1 MFTRITE
8 QESLYK
14 DLDKMSTGELLR
26 CMQQEDLKVAHAVH
40 AVTSNLEKLIDETV
54 RRFQDGGRLFY
65 IGAGTSG
72 RLGILDASE
81 CPPTYGVP
89 HDLVCGIIA
98 GGDEAIRRAVEGAE
112 DDREQ
117 AWKDLCALGIT
128 VGDVVVGIAASGTTP
143 YVIGGLQHA
152 RKNGILTACI
162 CCNPDSP
169 VAEQADIPLEV
180 ITGPEFV
187 TGSTRMK
194 AGTAQK
200 MILNR
205 LSTAVMIR
213 IGRVQGNRMV
223 NMQLSNEKLTDRGTR
238 MIVDRTG
245 LSYEEA
251 KKLLLEKKSVK
262 KVLEEWHPGSE
273 HFPSADHL

>member
-1 MFTRITE
+1 
-8 QESLYK
+8 
-14 DLDKMSTGELLR
+14 
-26 CMQQEDLKVAHAVH
+26 
-40 AVTSNLEKLIDETV
+40 
-54 RRFQDGGRLFY
+54 
-65 IGAGTSG
+65 
-72 RLGILDASE
+72 
-81 CPPTYGVP
+81 
-89 HDLVCGIIA
+89 
-98 GGDEAIRRAVEGAE
+98 
-112 DDREQ
+112 
-117 AWKDLCALGIT
+117 
-128 VGDVVVGIAASGTTP
+128 
-143 YVIGGLQHA
+143 
-152 RKNGILTACI
+152 
-162 CCNPDSP
+162 
-169 VAEQADIPLEV
+169 
-180 ITGPEFV
+180 
-187 TGSTRMK
+187 MK